1 MNKIPFQR
9 LEDELYV
16 SSDLRSHDA
25 AQFLATTRD
34 FNLVC
39 NAITSIISPALYS
52 AGLSAIHQV
61 QHGSVLANHHP
72 VVDHWASAWSGCSL
86 IVNRTTPMHRDWGAA
101 ASAYDLL
108 VSAGTHT
115 DCYLHLPDIGLR
127 LRYLPSTVVG
137 ICGRVLRHEVPGWLG
152 GERICCAYFIKDDVH
167 GRVGLQRPCWP
178 YLTDYLTL
186 IDT

>member
-1 MNKIPFQR
+1 MTKIPFQR
-9 LEDELYV
+9 LQDELYV
-16 SSDLRSHDA
+16 SSDLRSDDA
-25 AQFLATTRD
+25 AQFLATTCQ

-52 AGLSAIHQV
+52 AGLSAISKV
-61 QHGSVLANHHP
+61 QHGSVLANYYP
-72 VVDHWASAWSGCSL
+72 VVDSWTSAWSGCAL

-108 VSAGTHT
+108 VSAGTQT
-115 DCYLHLPDIGLR
+115 VCNLHLPDIGSR
-127 LRYLPSTVVG
+127 LQYLPGTVVG

-152 GERICCAYFIKDDVH
+152 GERICCAYFMKDAVH
-167 GRVGLQRPCWP
+167 WRVGQKRPHWP
-178 YLTDYLTL
+178 YLTDYLSL